1 MLDKQI
7 FLIATIILF
16 VTGKAFSEEDYTIT
30 KKCKSR
36 PFCELSGGIYL
47 NAIYVGNSELIM
59 KIDNNAIREIDKFTQ
74 KTARKFGIGN
84 NEILYKT
91 INVIAK
97 NSTVL
102 LEKVANKYLY
112 DYQYWPSSCLRPGHE
127 VKRYWHQDPTI
138 IETDQWGHTSRTEG
152 TSYEA
157 YYKNNSEFFPLRNK
171 IATYRGARKS
181 TDAIP
186 IKSQHL
192 IYKGIEEMRTKYN
205 CDSKEIKQFE
215 KNLIKLTLHKPRS
228 HTRNYSS
235 RIVTKF
241 MMKNAKKPGVVTTP
255 SGLQY
260 IMIKEGKGAH
270 PHRGEVVSIY
280 YKGALPDGTVISKRY
295 ANGKPAT
302 LSIDKYTKGMT
313 EGILLLRPSGKIRIF
328 IPPSL
333 GYGSSANG
341 VINKDSVLIY
351 EIELLQS

>member
-1 MLDKQI
+1 MLGKHI
-7 FLIATIILF
+7 ILIATIFLF
-16 VTGKAFSEEDYTIT
+16 ATGKALSVEGYTIT
-30 KKCKSR
+30 GKCKSR

-47 NAIYVGNSELIM
+47 NAIYSGNRDLIM
-59 KIDNNAIREIDKFTQ
+59 KLDNNAIREIDEFAK
-74 KTARKFGIGN
+74 KTARNFGIGS
-84 NEILYKT
+84 NEVLFKFLNGISK
-91 INVIAK
+91 K
-97 NSTVL
+97 STVL
-102 LEKVANKYLY
+102 LNMVANKYLH
-112 DYQYWPSSCLRPGHE
+112 DYQYWPSSCLKPGHE
-127 VKRYWHQDPTI
+127 VKRYWRQDPTV
-138 IETDQWGHTSRTEG
+138 IETDQWGGTSRTEG

-157 YYKNNSEFFPLRNK
+157 YYKNNSNFFPLRDK

-181 TDAIP
+181 TDPIP
-186 IKSQHL
+186 IKSQYL
-192 IYKGIEEMRTKYN
+192 IYKGIEEMRTKYD

-228 HTRNYSS
+228 QTRSYSS

-241 MMKNAKKPGVVTTP
+241 MVENAKKPSVVTTP

-270 PHRGEVVSIY
+270 PRRGEVVSIY

-313 EGILLLRPSGKIRIF
+313 EGISLLRPGGKIKIF
-328 IPPSL
+328 IPPGL

-351 EIELLQS
+351 EIELLQ